1 MLCEEVAD
9 RLSAIMDGN
18 QAADPA
24 VVRHVEGCL
33 RCQAELV
40 QYRRLLKLLRQL
52 QVQGPQPPPGMLGDV
67 LAVIEEAA
75 ERGAIRSVLT
85 GRRLAYVGGLAVA
98 AGAAGVAG
106 AVVMANRGRSRR
118 VALRQAG

>member
-1 MLCEEVAD
+1 VLCEEVAD

-52 QVQGPQPPPGMLGDV
+52 RVQGPQPPPGMLGDV
-67 LAVIEEAA
+67 LAVVEEAA